1 MAIQGV
7 LAVTETVMYFVVG
20 ITGLVAAITVG
31 ISRDAFSN
39 QCILYSEIK
48 WCNDTAMGFTDLG
61 SNTACSFAVGIEVIA
76 SLYAI
81 VFGIYYALIL
91 VGKIEGIKYLTIPS
105 IIFNVAFTL
114 VLFVESCIVS
124 VGFKQ
129 FCDGLTSGPHVKDC
143 SKGSKVSNWNIAGA
157 CIDKGYVFMPHDT
170 YNGDLY
176 FGFYTTGQGASWFSF
191 LFWMVIALMSIFR
204 RFRDKDP
211 VAVGSTEE
219 RKPML
224 T

>member
-1 MAIQGV
+1 MAIQGL
-7 LAVTETVMYFVVG
+7 LAITETTMYFVVG

-31 ISRDAFSN
+31 ISRDAFSS

-81 VFGIYYALIL
+81 LFGIYYVL
-91 VGKIEGIKYLTIPS
+91 VIIGKIEGLKFLTIPS
-105 IIFNVAFTL
+105 IIINVAFTL

-129 FCDGLTSGPHVKDC
+129 FCDGLTAGPHVKDC
-143 SKGSKVSNWNIAGA
+143 SKGSKISNWNIHGH
-157 CIDKGYVFMPHDT
+157 CSEKDITFKQHDP
-170 YNGDLY
+170 YSGDLY
-176 FGFYTTGQGASWFSF
+176 FGFFTTGQGASWFSV
-191 LFWMVIALMSIFR
+191 LFWMVITLMSIFR
-204 RFRDKDP
+204 RFRDKDTI
-211 VAVGSTEE
+211 AVGNTEE
-219 RKPML
+219 RRPML
-224 T
+224 S